1 MRWRYRM
8 IAVLLCVSMLCGGC
22 FGAQEVDDVSFV
34 LTIGVDE
41 SNEPGLYVFTFRIA
55 MPRAFTGDSG
65 GGDNDK
71 KTKLVSVKAPTIT
84 NAVRQLAV
92 AMNRQPELSHVSAFF
107 VHESIAKQGVYDFVS
122 LFMRSKIYR
131 NTMVVLVTREP
142 VKEVMEKN
150 TSPFELFQ
158 YRWVDSLKRTQKFA
172 SGYLINN
179 IREFYVDL
187 SAPQAAALATYGS
200 IQNDSLEKQS
210 LPSLEHQA
218 VPQLTAEN
226 FPRAGG
232 TELIAV
238 GSAVFQ
244 DWKMTKMLTSNEAF
258 GANLL
263 SKGVQTMYAVPDP
276 EKDGEWASI
285 GLETRKPRIEVRMER
300 GKMVVDIK
308 LKAIFELIDASSNV
322 DYTKGEKRKVL
333 EQRVAAAIR
342 SNLEAY
348 FRATQ
353 PLGADCVQ
361 LSDHYR
367 TQVGSWQEWT
377 VIDWP
382 QAYKDAEIRLDVQ
395 AKLTRA
401 SLLWR
406 YIEGGK
412 EG

>member
-1 MRWRYRM
+1 M
-8 IAVLLCVSMLCGGC
+8 IMLLLCVSMLCSGC

-55 MPRAFTGDSG
+55 MPRAFTGDG
-65 GGDNDK
+65 GGSDNEK
-71 KTKLVSVKAPTIT
+71 KTKLVSIKAPTIT

-92 AMNRQPELSHVSAFF
+92 AMNRQPEMSHVSAFF
-107 VHESIAKQGVYDFVS
+107 IHEPIARQGVYDFLS

-179 IREFYVDL
+179 IREFYIDL

-200 IQNDSLEKQS
+200 IQNDSLEKKA
-210 LPSLEHQA
+210 LPSLEYQA

-244 DWKMTKMLTSNEAF
+244 DWKMTKMLTFDEAF
-258 GANLL
+258 GANIL

-276 EKDGEWASI
+276 EQEGEWVNL
-285 GLETRKPRIEVRMER
+285 GLETRDPQINVRMER
-300 GKMVVDIK
+300 GKMIVEVKIE
-308 LKAIFELIDASSNV
+308 AIFELIDASSNV

-333 EQRVAAAIR
+333 EERVAAAIQ

-348 FRATQ
+348 FLATQ

-367 TQVGSWQEWT
+367 KHVGTWQEWAA
-377 VIDWP
+377 VDWSE
-382 QAYKDAEIRLDVQ
+382 AYKNAEIQMHVQ

-406 YIEGGK
+406 YVEGGR
-412 EG
+412 EE